1 MMAEGLDGVC
11 VQLPSWTLAGNRHV
25 LGIYQ
30 TAVHGHHPQVGRANL
45 RTPEWLRRARTHP
58 LCPCPGS
65 SSSYEDKHFIYL
77 F

>member
-30 TAVHGHHPQVGRANL
+30 AAEDLFMVT
-45 RTPEWLRRARTHP
+45 TPR
-58 LCPCPGS
+58 
-65 SSSYEDKHFIYL
+65 
-77 F
+77 